1 MTHHIFQKN
10 ILLLA
15 LLLLFTAGCKKGFL
29 NTVPDNITTLKDV
42 FTNRSMTEQ
51 WLARIYNPMPDMWN
65 QPYSIPW
72 TGQCD
77 EVDYAWVQP
86 GMNSGAITADNANPS
101 YWNSYYQ
108 TIRQA
113 AIFLQN
119 ADQNKEILAQPGGE
133 QLLKQYK
140 AEARFLRAYYYW
152 LLMRQYGPVVLMGEE
167 PKAPEDDFQIPRSQW
182 DDCVNY
188 VLSEMDKAMPDVPV
202 LHMNPVDPTQPDVT
216 QTGRITKPIILAVKS
231 QILLYSAS
239 PLFNGNT
246 EMSNFKNQDGAALFN
261 ASFDKEKWK
270 KAADAAKAVIDL
282 NRWELY
288 TVADA
293 DPFRAAFLSC
303 RNLFFDGWQKE
314 AIWIRTYSDHV
325 GNWERH
331 CSPRCANGSGW
342 NGIAVTQE
350 MVDVFRT
357 ADGKAITD
365 NSSGYTETGFT
376 DAATP
381 YYVSGTS
388 NMYHG
393 REPRFYVDGT
403 FNGSVIPVVPENGQS
418 RVEFFFTGNS
428 GKNGAPRDWPTTGYT
443 ARKNI
448 HPNTDFRSGRS
459 FSRPAMMIRLG
470 EIYLNYAEALNE
482 YDPGNPDILKYLNK
496 IRNRGGLPD
505 LVAGASQAEMR
516 KQIHLERQV
525 ELMFEGHRYWD
536 VRRWKVANTPDQ
548 HQGGQFHGMNIEKG
562 SFLSDP
568 EFHKRIVAFTRAQW
582 DNKFYFYPVPQSEI
596 DRNKKLV
603 QFPGY

>member
-1 MTHHIFQKN
+1 MTYSYKRNICL
-10 ILLLA
+10 ILLL
-15 LLLLFTAGCKKGFL
+15 LLTAAGCKKGYL
-29 NTVPDNITTLKDV
+29 DTVPDNITTMKDV
-42 FTNRSMTEQ
+42 FTNRTMTEQ
-51 WLARIYNPMPDMWN
+51 WLARLYNPMPDMWN

-77 EVDYAWVQP
+77 EADYAWVQP
-86 GMNSGAITADNANPS
+86 GINSGAITPDNASPS

-119 ADQNKEILAQPGGE
+119 ADQNQEIKALPGGDK
-133 QLLKQYK
+133 LLKQYK

-152 LLMRQYGPVVLMGEE
+152 LLMRQYGPVVLMGET
-167 PKAPEDDFQIPRSQW
+167 PKLPEDNFQIPRSPW
-182 DDCVNY
+182 DECVAY
-188 VLSEMDKAMPDVPV
+188 VLAEMDKALPDVPIQHV
-202 LHMNPVDPTQPDVT
+202 NPVDPAQPDVT
-216 QTGRITKPIILAVKS
+216 QTGRITQPIILAVKS
-231 QILLYSAS
+231 QILLYHAS

-246 EMSNFKNQDGAALFN
+246 DLASLKNPDGATLFN
-261 ASFDKEKWK
+261 QSYDKEKWK

-314 AIWIRTYSDHV
+314 AIWIRTSSAHV

-331 CSPRCANGSGW
+331 CSPRCANGQGW

-350 MVDVFRT
+350 QVDIFRM
-357 ADGKAITD
+357 ANGKNITD
-365 NSSGYTETGFT
+365 NTSGYTENGYTAT
-376 DAATP
+376 ATP
-381 YYVSGTS
+381 YYVSGTY
-388 NMYHG
+388 NMYTN
-393 REPRFYVDGT
+393 REPRFYVDVT
-403 FNGSVIPVVPENGQS
+403 FNGSTIPVVPESGQT

-448 HPNTDFRSGRS
+448 HPNTDFRTGRS

-470 EIYLNYAEALNE
+470 EIYLNYVEALNE
-482 YDPGNPDILKYLNK
+482 YSPGHPDILLYLNK
-496 IRNRGGLPD
+496 IRKRGGLADIQPG
-505 LVAGASQAEMR
+505 LSQDEMR
-516 KQIHLERQV
+516 KQIRLERRI

-536 VRRWKVANTPDQ
+536 VRRWKVANDPDQ
-548 HQGGQFHGMNIEKG
+548 HQGGAFHGMNIEKG
-562 SFLSDP
+562 KSLSDP
-568 EFHKRIVAFTRAQW
+568 EFHQRITSFTRAAWQ
-582 DNKFYFYPVPQSEI
+582 NKFYFYPVPQSEI